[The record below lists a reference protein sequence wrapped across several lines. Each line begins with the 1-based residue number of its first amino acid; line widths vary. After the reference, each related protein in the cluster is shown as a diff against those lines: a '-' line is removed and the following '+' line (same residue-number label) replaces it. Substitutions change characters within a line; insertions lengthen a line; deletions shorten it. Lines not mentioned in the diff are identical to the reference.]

1 MTKKRLPSVLAL
13 FSLTFICH
21 VEAGEFYTPHDRHQR
36 LGRIDLA
43 TGAGTDIGSFGT
55 TESGYRLASGAFD
68 VNGDFYSIALL
79 PGNVGSQLARVD
91 VDTGLATPIGPRGDI
106 PLLGMEID
114 ANGAMYA
121 TQIVYPHFGIEGET
135 LLHRVDKATGI
146 LTPIG
151 NTGVLRSMDM
161 AFDSTRTLWLVG
173 GEEGGNRLYTLD
185 PTTGAATFK
194 TVISDASGEIDIAQG
209 GVEIMGIM
217 FDEHDTLYAT
227 AFLSEPDP
235 NPYESPLFTINT
247 TTGFASV
254 VGQTGLRLPH
264 GGDYLVPEPLSL
276 TIFAPGLIGLLLV
289 RRRRSGYAKCRT

>member
-1 MTKKRLPSVLAL
+1 MTQNQRPLLLVLFPL
-13 FSLTFICH
+13 IIVCRID
-21 VEAGEFYTPHDRHQR
+21 AGEFYTPHDRHQR
-36 LGRIDLA
+36 FARIDLA

-55 TESGYRLASGAFD
+55 TEPGYRLASGAFD
-68 VNGDFYSIALL
+68 VNGDYYAIALL

-91 VDTGLATPIGPRGDI
+91 VATGLATPIGPRGDT

-114 ANGAMYA
+114 ADGTLYA

-135 LLHRVDKATGI
+135 LLHRVDKTTGE

-161 AFDSTRTLWLVG
+161 AFDSTGTLWLVG

-185 PTTGAATFK
+185 TTTGAATFK
-194 TVISDASGEIDIAQG
+194 TIISDASGEIDVAQG

-217 FDEHDTLYAT
+217 FDEHDTLYGT

-235 NPYESPLFTINT
+235 NPFESPLFNIDT

-264 GGDYLVPEPLSL
+264 GGDYLVPEPSSL
-276 TIFAPGLIGLLLV
+276 ATLLLGLIGLLLAG
-289 RRRRSGYAKCRT
+289 RRHN